1 VTFGAPVRNTVQY
14 NLRSG
19 IKLTGG
25 SNRVM
30 ATDVANTVFD
40 GIVVSGGTQR
50 IGYEGATVAGGRVTA
65 KDLAL
70 ATSNA
75 IYSSG
80 GFGINVTNNAAVA
93 TTTIEGNYLGTNATG
108 TSALI
113 NRRGNIFLTI
123 GAISTPVVTTPSFSL
138 TNYTGTDTTI
148 VKILTITFADPHG
161 LTTDRKV
168 FLNRVTPTGGSAQDL
183 KLPVTVKF
191 LTDRTVEVALTQ
203 ADFNTLQGK
212 IGAANTGLFTI
223 EFYGPSTGLS
233 QVGNR
238 DFEGNQHGLDTT
250 RTGGSD
256 NPRGGVLNGRPTIAF
271 PRRR

>member
-1 VTFGAPVRNTVQY
+1 
-14 NLRSG
+14 
-19 IKLTGG
+19 
-25 SNRVM
+25 
-30 ATDVANTVFD
+30 
-40 GIVVSGGTQR
+40 
-50 IGYEGATVAGGRVTA
+50 
-65 KDLAL
+65 
-70 ATSNA
+70 
-75 IYSSG
+75 
-80 GFGINVTNNAAVA
+80 
-93 TTTIEGNYLGTNATG
+93 
-108 TSALI
+108 
-113 NRRGNIFLTI
+113 
-123 GAISTPVVTTPSFSL
+123 
-138 TNYTGTDTTI
+138 
-148 VKILTITFADPHG
+148 
-161 LTTDRKV
+161 V
-168 FLNRVTPTGGSAQDL
+168 FLNRVTPTSGSAQDL

-250 RTGGSD
+250 RPGGSD